1 MLAPEYSD
9 DYTDPRLAIFYDQLN
24 DWGPSDEFYL
34 GRMMSA
40 SAVLDVGCG
49 TGRLLH
55 HAREAG
61 HTGRLVGLDPAS
73 AMLDQAKVRTDV
85 DWILGDLG
93 TVALDHEFDLVIMTG
108 HVFQVFL
115 SDEDIATALTAV
127 RSALATGGTFA
138 FETLNPLR
146 RPWERWTGGAD
157 VIAADGAIV
166 TAENTNPHLVEP
178 QIVEVTG
185 RFSSPSWERDVL
197 CPSKFRFI
205 DVETL
210 DAHLRDAG
218 FVVVERFGDWDGQP
232 YASDSLEIITV
243 VERAPAQ

>member
-1 MLAPEYSD
+1 VLEPEYSD

-40 SAVLDVGCG
+40 TTVLDVGCG

-85 DWILGDLG
+85 EWILGDLG
-93 TVALDHEFDLVIMTG
+93 TAEFDREFDLVIMTG

-115 SDEDIATALTAV
+115 SDEDIAASLAAV
-127 RSALATGGTFA
+127 RSALATDGTFA

-146 RPWERWTGGAD
+146 RPWEHWTGGAD

-166 TAENTNPHLVEP
+166 TAENTNPQLVEP
-178 QIVEVTG
+178 HIVEVTG

-197 CPSKFRFI
+197 CPSKFRFVDI
-205 DVETL
+205 ETL
-210 DAHLRDAG
+210 DALLRDAG
-218 FVVVERFGDWDGQP
+218 FVVVERYCGWDGQP
-232 YASDSLEIITV
+232 YADDSPEIVTIAART
-243 VERAPAQ
+243 RGA